1 MKKLVWFLILCL
13 FVPVAALAVTE
24 GVVEAAAPVD
34 VSVTVAEAEA
44 SYMPDPSYYAWD
56 NGYVAWCAN
65 ETYVEPEFDGENY
78 YPCVQV
84 PCLTSG
90 EKIRAKKLLDAYQ
103 KGEAKG
109 DGSAVLGATEN
120 VVLGVYPLNPEDYDG
135 EKVFV
140 ILPNTSITDELMLA
154 MIDAYAQLGLT
165 FDPEG
170 LSYRNCMRGG
180 GIECSR
186 FFTDEERTRYSTLNE
201 LIRRGSLTG
210 VEARGILS
218 VSLDARYFNG
228 LDGFSF
234 RPYRRMTDEELAG
247 HLVALGVHDER
258 AELDFEGVE
267 RLTRELL
274 TRAFSCPLSMKLDN
288 IGNESSYV
296 PQIFDDRGNAVY
308 AREGRTAIYAGYA
321 YPKDGYEQV
330 IATVLIDAE
339 KGMPVS
345 MSLTDIPVG
354 WIQSEAPRDPAVPD
368 ETYFAIAQAYVEEK
382 MSAYIRNPGAL
393 VWQMP
398 EQNEW
403 WTNYGLGVCVKA
415 RIPETNEMLSI
426 CVGCGD
432 MQVHNVDIEAD
443 QRGWFEDVEFK
454 KEDRPVNG

>member
-13 FVPVAALAVTE
+13 FVPAAALAVTE
-24 GVVEAAAPVD
+24 GVVEDAAPVD

-56 NGYVAWCAN
+56 NGYVAWGAN
-65 ETYVEPEFDGENY
+65 ETYVESEFDGENY

-109 DGSAVLGATEN
+109 DGSAVLDATEN

-186 FFTDEERTRYSTLNE
+186 FFTDEESTRYSMLYD
-201 LIRRGSLTG
+201 LIRYGRLTG
-210 VEARGILS
+210 VEAKGILS

-247 HLVALGVHDER
+247 HLVALGVRDESG
-258 AELDFEGVE
+258 ELDFGGLEK
-267 RLTRELL
+267 TSRESLS
-274 TRAFSCPLSMKLDN
+274 RAFDCPLSMELDM
-288 IGNESSYV
+288 ITSDSSYL
-296 PQIFDDRGNAVY
+296 PRTFDDNGDAVY
-308 AREGRTAIYAGYA
+308 AREGRDAIYAGYV
-321 YPKDGYEQV
+321 YHKEGFEQV
-330 IATVLIDAE
+330 LVYMQMDAE
-339 KGMPVS
+339 KGLPVI
-345 MSLTDIPVG
+345 MSLTEIPVG
-354 WIQSEAPRDPAVPD
+354 WIQSEVPRDPAVPD
-368 ETYFAIAQAYVEEK
+368 EAYFAVAQAYAEEH
-382 MSAYIRNPGAL
+382 MSAYIANPGAL
-393 VWQMP
+393 VWQME
-398 EQNEW
+398 EQ
-403 WTNYGLGVCVKA
+403 VKWS
-415 RIPETNEMLSI
+415 RLSFMAWS
-426 CVGCGD
+426 V
-432 MQVHNVDIEAD
+432 MP
-443 QRGWFEDVEFK
+443 RSK
-454 KEDRPVNG
+454 LRLSK